1 MLASRVLRAPA
12 VTPLQFLIQP
22 RSTWDIFKT
31 GVKSLYD
38 LTTVTGE
45 RDVFNDL
52 VNKDVLRPQIFAQA
66 DMGVLRM
73 LALYDDLKSPY
84 FKKYDFQAD
93 EFLSG
98 AKLALEQYHE
108 LQMELEDVVGE
119 QEIKRMTHSK
129 KEGDDTTVLVKE
141 GMVNQDLL
149 AQFIQEADKTET
161 AASIWKKE
169 AEKDPKS
176 LASQLMGMV
185 TPTYFDA
192 LEKTARFRQAMNFAM
207 NAVIKNE
214 PQEISNVALM
224 SARAMKIDVSG
235 STDDESNKEIDDSK
249 DETKIAAQVQVLYE
263 ISTTITERKLK
274 PIVGMA
280 LTTDDVGKEKTSTT
294 GSTTEEKDEAT
305 ETINTMDIVMLG
317 TFEGWLAGDPDGAE
331 SVRWRLA
338 EVRPP
343 TEFPLLYGV
352 R

>member
-45 RDVFNDL
+45 RDVFNEL
-52 VNKDVLRPQIFAQA
+52 VSKDVLRPQIFAQA

-98 AKLALEQYHE
+98 AKVALEQYHE

-119 QEIKRMTHSK
+119 QEIERMTRSK
-129 KEGDDTTVLVKE
+129 KDGDDTTVLAKD

-149 AQFIQEADKTET
+149 AQFIQEADKSET
-161 AASIWKKE
+161 AVSVWKKE
-169 AEKDPKS
+169 AEKDPES

-185 TPTYFDA
+185 TPAHFDA

-224 SARAMKIDVSG
+224 SARAMKMDVSG
-235 STDDESNKEIDDSK
+235 SADDEPNKEIDDSK

-263 ISTTITERKLK
+263 ISTTITDSKLK
-274 PIVGMA
+274 PIGMA
-280 LTTDDVGKEKTSTT
+280 LTTDDVGKEKTST
-294 GSTTEEKDEAT
+294 STTEEKDEAT
-305 ETINTMDIVMLG
+305 ETSNTMDIVMLG
-317 TFEGWLAGDPDGAE
+317 TFEGWLVGDPDGAE